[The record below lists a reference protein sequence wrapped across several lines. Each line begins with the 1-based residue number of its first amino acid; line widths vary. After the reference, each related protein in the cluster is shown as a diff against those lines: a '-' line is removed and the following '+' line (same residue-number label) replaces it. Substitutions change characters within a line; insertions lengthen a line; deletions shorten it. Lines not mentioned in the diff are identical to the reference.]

1 MSIARSRWADAGECT
16 SNPGYMLQACAN
28 ACGEVDEEQRSIQEK
43 LKAVGSF
50 YDLKCN
56 DLDGN
61 PVNFADFRGKV
72 VVVVNVASQCG
83 YTESHYRGL
92 VQLFEDVR
100 EGGAEI
106 LAFPCNQFGRQEPGS
121 ADEIKAFAASKGVTF
136 RMMEKVDVN
145 GAGAHLVYL
154 YLKDQA
160 GISSITWNFATYFV
174 VSPDGDVE
182 SYTGVEPM
190 DLSKIVQL
198 LQNQDEL

>member
-1 MSIARSRWADAGECT
+1 M
-16 SNPGYMLQACAN
+16 NHACAN
-28 ACGEVDEEQRSIQEK
+28 ACGEVDAELRAIQEK
-43 LKAVGSF
+43 LGQVGSF

-56 DLDGN
+56 DIDGN
-61 PVNFADFRGKV
+61 PVNFSEFKSKV
-72 VVVVNVASQCG
+72 VVIANVASYCG

-92 VQLFEDVR
+92 VELFEDVS

-106 LAFPCNQFGRQEPGS
+106 LAFPCNQFGEQEPGS
-121 ADEIKAFAASKGVTF
+121 ADDIKAFAASKGVKF

-198 LQNQDEL
+198 LQNQEEL